1 MDKHIES
8 ACKLLDMSEEEVIKW
23 ITSMNPSY
31 MIYIS
36 EGVGAFYTDGDD
48 GLMWF
53 DSDCETFEEE
63 GVKVSVM
70 GNYCD
75 IDFESMLE
83 IHKRISGIDYD

>member
-8 ACKLLDMSEEEVIKW
+8 ACQLLDMSEEEVIKW
-23 ITSMNPSY
+23 ITCMNHSY
-31 MIYIS
+31 IIYIS
-36 EGVGAFYTDGDD
+36 EGVGAFYTDGDS

-53 DSDCETFEEE
+53 DPDCEVFEEE
-63 GVKVSVM
+63 GVKVSIM

-83 IHKRISGIDYD
+83 IHKRISGINYD